1 MTTLMEEI
9 AQQPAVLSG
18 LRKFYT
24 SPGAIPSKALRAM
37 VKHWPPTVVFTGMGS
52 SMYAAYPAQAYLTS
66 HGVRA
71 LIWETAEL
79 VDHHMKI
86 LGPDTLLVVVSQSG
100 ETAEALRL
108 LGALTGKDGLVAV
121 CNMETSSLAQRANL
135 LLPLMAGRAAPV
147 GTKTYTCAVAVLMYL
162 AVAIARKP
170 PHPLTQAL
178 MHAIEAQEKIIDR
191 HDDLIPPT
199 VEFFD
204 KPHYIALLSRGA
216 DLASVYQGALLFK
229 EVAKMGAEPMSAA
242 QFRHGP
248 MEIINPAHRY
258 IIFAR
263 QSRNQVR
270 SAKPTIACSGWRG
283 ISASTAGASCF
294 TPTCLLPTSPTCA
307 SSLLNRSGWGWEP
320 WLIPSIS
327 SCWCT
332 TSLCALASSPAGSGS
347 RSNFPT
353 RNHAAFGGQRSARR
367 HCCSMF

>member
-1 MTTLMEEI
+1 MTTLMAEI

-37 VKHWPPTVVFTGMGS
+37 VKHWPPTVVLTGMGS
-52 SMYAAYPAQAYLTS
+52 SMYAAYPAQAYLNS
-66 HGVRA
+66 QGIRA

-79 VDHHMKI
+79 VDHHRKF
-86 LGPDTLLVVVSQSG
+86 LGPDTLLVAVSQSG
-100 ETAEALRL
+100 ETPEVLRL
-108 LGALTGKDGLVAV
+108 LGALARKEGLVAV
-121 CNMETSSLAQRANL
+121 CNTEASSLARRADL
-135 LLPLMAGRAAPV
+135 LLPMMAGRPAPV

-178 MHAIEAQEKIIDR
+178 MQAIEAQEKIIER
-191 HDDLIPPT
+191 HDELTPPC

-204 KPHYIALLSRGA
+204 RPHYVALLSRGA

-248 MEIINPAHRY
+248 MEIIDPAHRY

-263 QSRNQVR
+263 QLETRTN
-270 SAKPTIACSGWRG
+270 
-283 ISASTAGASCF
+283 
-294 TPTCLLPTSPTCA
+294 
-307 SSLLNRSGWGWEP
+307 
-320 WLIPSIS
+320 
-327 SCWCT
+327 
-332 TSLCALASSPAGSGS
+332 S
-347 RSNFPT
+347 RSENGLLKLAKDI
-353 RNHAAFGGQRSARR
+353 RKHGGRVLLYADLPFADLTNVRLVPVESVRMRLGTLIDSVHIQLLVHELALRAGLEPGSFRFAE
-367 HCCSMF
+367 

>member
-100 ETAEALRL
+100 ETGEALRL
-108 LGALTGKDGLVAV
+108 LGALPGKDGLVAV

-162 AVAIARKP
+162 AVVIARKP

-263 QSRNQVR
+263 QSETRPKRKADN
-270 SAKPTIACSGWRG
+270 
-283 ISASTAGASCF
+283 
-294 TPTCLLPTSPTCA
+294 
-307 SSLLNRSGWGWEP
+307 SLLRLAGDIRKHGGRVLLYTDLPFADLTNVR
-320 WLIPSIS
+320 LIPVESVRMGLGTLVDSVHIQ
-327 SCWCT
+327 
-332 TSLCALASSPAGSGS
+332 LLVHDLALGAGLEPG
-347 RSNFPT
+347 RF
-353 RNHAAFGGQRSARR
+353 RFAE
-367 HCCSMF
+367 